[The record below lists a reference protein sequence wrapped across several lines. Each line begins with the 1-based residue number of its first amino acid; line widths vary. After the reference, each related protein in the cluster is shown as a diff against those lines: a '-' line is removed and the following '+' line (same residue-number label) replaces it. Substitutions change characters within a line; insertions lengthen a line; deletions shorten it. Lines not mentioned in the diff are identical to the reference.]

1 MTEADGILSRQSYS
15 RNKNRKLKT
24 PGFALV
30 LPVGSIGL
38 SQAALTDRNRANS
51 LVLQFTR

>member
-1 MTEADGILSRQSYS
+1 MTEADGFLSRQSYS

-24 PGFALV
+24 PSVALV
-30 LPVGSIGL
+30 LPVGSIRL
-38 SQAALTDRNRANS
+38 SRAALTDRNKANS